1 MTLFHKLRGAFRT
14 LTDRSDPSD
23 SKKSAGAL
31 QAFVA
36 GIDNDNSG
44 GLADP
49 YNLSPW
55 VSRAIKHISG
65 PIAQVELEFSEATGG
80 GQIEIEDPALAA
92 FWASPAKGMGARG
105 RLSRFDA
112 IEATVGWLCLRGEF
126 FWLLDDTWLTNSAAK
141 SPFLIAR
148 PDRMRP
154 ITDDGELVG
163 WSYTDASGL
172 RHEVIPDQVVT
183 SRFWNPADDLR
194 GAAPMSAAR
203 QAAESDYATGRYWK
217 SLSESNG
224 DRGETVIAPNGISPE
239 QEAQVVRAL
248 RAKRAASKR
257 GKFQPM
263 FLVGDLKTE
272 DAKIQ
277 APDAASVTQRLQSR
291 HEIFIAFGVPP
302 SFAEVTASYS
312 IGSASDRY
320 KLIEETCMPIA
331 AKIAEAC
338 ETVTSR
344 LLRGRRVSVSFCFDD
359 HSTMQQVR
367 SERIEAGR
375 KLHERGVPWDVISD
389 HLKLDLPPFPG
400 SDKAWLPFNLQP
412 VAAATA
418 TEPDLTPEPA
428 PGQEAMKCYQE
439 LEALLRCPCHSPS
452 SSGLLPPVSKSSASD
467 ALWQRHMKVRAPHL
481 KRMRAIVDKAI
492 FQARKET
499 LSKLAAAD
507 KTADAARSGAFDFL
521 FDLVD
526 FLKVLVQPMFA
537 ASTDAY
543 AAAGADLL
551 EHELPDYAA
560 PFISTD
566 PAGLELLRQRE
577 NFVKDAGTDMWGEI
591 RDELDAGLQ
600 AGESFAKLSQRL
612 RSRFN
617 DMSKERA
624 MRIAVTETGIAFESA
639 RHAAMVQAG
648 VQWKTWLTSED
659 DRVRLS
665 HASANNRVVPIDEP
679 FVIGGSKLMHPCDPA
694 GPAAEIINCRC
705 VHGPSSSPPD
715 PSDIEGNN
723 PTAPIPF

>member
-1 MTLFHKLRGAFRT
+1 MTLFPRLRAAFKT
-14 LTDRSDPSD
+14 LTDRTDRSDPTD
-23 SKKSAGAL
+23 QQRSAGAL

-36 GIDNDNSG
+36 GVEDNG
-44 GLADP
+44 GAGLRDP

-55 VSRAIKHISG
+55 VSRAIKHIAG
-65 PIAQVELEFSEATGG
+65 PIAQVELEFHESAGG
-80 GQIEIEDPALAA
+80 GEVEIADPMLSA
-92 FWASPAKGMGARG
+92 FWNAPAKGLGTKG
-105 RLSRFDA
+105 RLSRFDT

-126 FWLLDDTWLTNSAAK
+126 FWILDDTWLVNSAAK
-141 SPFLIAR
+141 SPFVIAR
-148 PDRMRP
+148 PDRMRAV
-154 ITDDGELVG
+154 TDDGELVG
-163 WSYTDASGL
+163 WSYTDATGW
-172 RHEVIPDQVVT
+172 RHDIIADQVIT
-183 SRFWNPADDLR
+183 SRFWNPADEIR
-194 GAAPMSAAR
+194 GSAPMTSAQ
-203 QAAESDYATGRYWK
+203 QAAESDYAAGRYWK

-272 DAKIQ
+272 DAKIA

-291 HEIFIAFGVPP
+291 HEVYIAFGVPP

-312 IGSASDRY
+312 IGSASDRF
-320 KLIEETCMPIA
+320 KLIEETCMPVA

-338 ETVTSR
+338 ETVASR
-344 LLRGRRVSVSFCFDD
+344 MLRGRRVSASFCFDD

-367 SERIEAGR
+367 AERIEAGR
-375 KLHERGVPWDVISD
+375 KLHERGVPWDVVSQ

-412 VAAATA
+412 VAAAA
-418 TEPDLTPEPA
+418 VPEAAAEPEP
-428 PGQEAMKCYQE
+428 MKCYEE
-439 LEALLRCPCHSPS
+439 LEALLRCPCH
-452 SSGLLPPVSKSSASD
+452 GGKKSDGSD
-467 ALWQRHMKVRAPHL
+467 RSDKTAARWQRHMKTRAPHV

-492 FQARKET
+492 FQARKDT
-499 LSKLAAAD
+499 LAKISAAA
-507 KTADAARSGAFDFL
+507 KMGDASRAGAFDFL

-526 FLKVLVQPMFA
+526 FLKVLVKPMFA

-543 AAAGADLL
+543 AAAGQDLIDN
-551 EHELPDYAA
+551 ELPNYAE

-566 PAGLELLRQRE
+566 PVGLELLRQRE
-577 NFVKDAGTDMWGEI
+577 NFVKDAGTDMWAEI
-591 RDELDAGLQ
+591 RDQLDDGLD
-600 AGESFAKLSQRL
+600 AGESFDKLADRI

-639 RHAAMVQAG
+639 RNAAMVQAG
-648 VQWKTWLTSED
+648 IQWKEWLTSED
-659 DRVRLS
+659 DRVRDT
-665 HASANNRVVPIDEP
+665 HAKADGKRVPIDEP
-679 FVIGGSKLMHPCDPA
+679 FEIGGYKLMHPCDPA
-694 GPAAEIINCRC
+694 GPPAEIINCRC
-705 VHGPSSSPPD
+705 VHGPASAPPD

-723 PTAPIPF
+723 PTTPIPF